1 MYIKMLDYS
10 VTVPSVNGQETANF
24 FGEHPIY
31 GTVGYP
37 TYEDAANDMHSILG
51 FGQFL
56 DCVESY
62 IANGLIGDHYV
73 FNPQNMIVEIV
84 NEYEGWDWTPETGI
98 IPWES
103 ETDPEPEV
111 CLNRKQHRAVR
122 IDCNKSHK
130 GSDRAHGKR
139 RPVSRKDFR
148 HAERQEL
155 RKVGSNA
162 HIPFLWATDL
172 KGNYVPVRVERHK
185 REERFVPSPDWD
197 GDPDPLMPAER
208 LERNQQIEQLKNQLD
223 ITDWEMRDV
232 TDRIQWCREDI
243 EEIEYFKSKE
253 AETRQSLK
261 EWQDRLATLS
271 REYHDLTER
280 ILNLSV

>member
-1 MYIKMLDYS
+1 MMFIEKLDYA
-10 VTVPSVNGQETANF
+10 VTIEQFGTETANF
-24 FGEHPIY
+24 FAEHPMY

-37 TYEDAANDMHSILG
+37 TFEDAMQDMHGILG
-51 FGQFL
+51 IEQFL
-56 DCVESY
+56 NTVDSMIEE
-62 IANGLIGDHYV
+62 GLVGDHYV
-73 FNPQNMIVEIV
+73 FNGDNMLVKIV

-98 IPWES
+98 VPWES
-103 ETDPEPEV
+103 ESEPEV
-111 CLNRKQHRAVR
+111 CLNRKQRRAVR

-130 GSDRAHGKR
+130 GSDRAHGKKR
-139 RPVSRKDFR
+139 MPSAKFFREADSQNIYHAHAKFVWHENHKEEWIPRTVRKHEKFR
-148 HAERQEL
+148 Q
-155 RKVGSNA
+155 
-162 HIPFLWATDL
+162 
-172 KGNYVPVRVERHK
+172 
-185 REERFVPSPDWD
+185 ERFVPSPDWD

-261 EWQDRLATLS
+261 EWQDRLNTLS